1 MIKSFWQYQLEA
13 LAPVCVGERQK
24 KGTWRPCVLTI
35 PYSAISGALREAL
48 GIDRDLDDEGKYPTT
63 KFLHAAGF
71 WTTPNV
77 ERYIH
82 RFTFAPRERELDT
95 ARLPITVEYLDK
107 GIQGAVFILIND
119 HTAHLGDKIPVQV
132 SLGAFK
138 SKGFGHCALTAR
150 KRIDVDLEKDRVAG
164 ALKTRI
170 PVDCLEYFGIP
181 KQPAGWLRYG
191 YLLEAISPTDGVF
204 KPAWFE
210 PSRVTAPAFLV
221 TKGDA
226 NAN

>member
-1 MIKSFWQYQLEA
+1 MIKSFWQYQLDV
-13 LAPVCVGERQK
+13 LSPVCIGERQK
-24 KGTWRPCVLTI
+24 KGTWRPCVRTLS
-35 PYSAISGALREAL
+35 YSAISGALREAL
-48 GIDRDLDDEGKYPTT
+48 GIDRALDDEGNYPTT

-77 ERYIH
+77 ERFVR

-107 GIQGAVFILIND
+107 GIQGAVFVLIND
-119 HTAHLGDKIPVQV
+119 HTANLRDKIPV

-138 SKGFGHCALTAR
+138 SKGFGQCSLVAR
-150 KRIDVDLEKDRVAG
+150 KQIDVDLEKDRVVG

-170 PVDCLEYFGIP
+170 PVDCLEHFGIP
-181 KQPAGWLRYG
+181 QQPAGWLRYG
-191 YLLEAISPTDGVF
+191 YLLDAISPTDGVY

-226 NAN
+226 NAS